1 MGVTEHR
8 SDAAHLLGKLGNIS
22 SPTAQLYAQESTCN
36 EKEAS
41 ETLLEV
47 QTSLYLHVFGH

>member
-1 MGVTEHR
+1 MGVTEHW

-47 QTSLYLHVFGH
+47 QTSLYLHVFRH